1 MRTLRRGGVEDSHA
15 LKIPLGNQAPAAR
28 HCALPCC
35 WCSSVPRGINSSI
48 PDVAAR
54 SCFDMPVAAVAQIPA
69 WHEAQVTRL
78 GMDPPGRAAAQH
90 RGTRLWGVWW
100 KQCGGGRRCS
110 RPRARGMLLFE
121 VILLPE
127 LEITIGSVV
136 YWSPCLSPARIPQAW
151 GLQPP
156 STTLRAA
163 GEGGSTSAEQ
173 PLSLRAGLGSLHWAE
188 QSSECCLQDP
198 KARQRDAILFFFPYV
213 RSCYRKETDRWL
225 SVSAARQNRKES
237 D

>member
-1 MRTLRRGGVEDSHA
+1 
-15 LKIPLGNQAPAAR
+15 
-28 HCALPCC
+28 
-35 WCSSVPRGINSSI
+35 
-48 PDVAAR
+48 
-54 SCFDMPVAAVAQIPA
+54 
-69 WHEAQVTRL
+69 
-78 GMDPPGRAAAQH
+78 MDPPGRAAAQH
-90 RGTRLWGVWW
+90 WGTRLWGIWW

-136 YWSPCLSPARIPQAW
+136 YWSPCLSPPRIPQAW

-173 PLSLRAGLGSLHWAE
+173 PLSLQAGLGSLHWLRVLPAGPEGEAE
-188 QSSECCLQDP
+188 RCDLV
-198 KARQRDAILFFFPYV
+198 FFPYV